1 MVEAVPSGSS
11 VVPLAPVARTVDAG
25 RSVEWFKA
33 GWNLFLKNPGIWI
46 AISVIMLV
54 TLFVLSMI
62 PLLGQ
67 LAVLLAM
74 PVAGGGL
81 VLGCKSLSE
90 GGELR
95 IDHLL
100 AGFQSHGASLAV
112 VGVLYAAGG
121 LLAFG
126 AALLIGSG
134 GALGGAIAQGWSG
147 ASLAAGSMALGL
159 LVWFA
164 LSVLLGMAFWFA
176 PALVVLRG
184 LAPFDA
190 MKASLGAC
198 LQNFIVFLVFGILA
212 TVAGF
217 IAMLPM
223 GLGLIVLAPVMI
235 GAAYASYLDVYA

>member
-1 MVEAVPSGSS
+1 MVEAVPSGSA
-11 VVPLAPVARTVDAG
+11 VTRLAPVARTVDAG
-25 RSVEWFKA
+25 QSLEWFKT
-33 GWNLFLKNPGIWI
+33 GWDLFIKSPGIWI
-46 AISVIMLV
+46 AIAVIMLV
-54 TLFVLSMI
+54 ALFVLSMI

-74 PVAGGGL
+74 PIAGGGL
-81 VLGCKSLSE
+81 VLGCKALSE

-100 AGFQSHGASLAV
+100 AGIRSHGASLAV

-121 LLAFG
+121 MLAFG
-126 AALLIGSG
+126 VAFLIGGG

-147 ASLAAGSMALGL
+147 ASLAASSVALGL

-190 MKASLGAC
+190 MKTSLGAC
-198 LQNFIVFLVFGILA
+198 LQNFIAFLVFGILA
-212 TVAGF
+212 MVASF
-217 IAMLPM
+217 VAMLPM

-235 GAAYASYLDVYA
+235 GAAYASYLDVFA